1 MKRVLTCPANN
12 QSGMVLV
19 VVMLVL
25 LAVTALGI
33 MAIRTGTTEL
43 DVASNDKFHKVVFFA
58 ADGASDM
65 VTELIGQNIDMRGFN
80 ASSYGKANINTGS
93 LDFFNNVE
101 DEVTPANNIPTETNY
116 DVEVPNIGDCKVSLK
131 VYGKTGFSTGSA
143 LQMAAGYDG
152 VGKSLAGGGAQIVYE
167 IRSRATG
174 PYHSVARLWW
184 RWLHLI

>member
-1 MKRVLTCPANN
+1 MKRVLTYPIND

-43 DVASNDKFHKVVFFA
+43 QVASNDKFHKVVFFA

-65 VTELIGQNIDMRGFN
+65 VTELIGQNIELRGFS
-80 ASSYGKANINTGS
+80 ASSYGKTNINAGS

-101 DEVTPANNIPTETNY
+101 DEVTPANNIPTEANY
-116 DVEVPNIGDCKVSLK
+116 DVEVPNMGDSKVYLK
-131 VYGKTGFSTGSA
+131 VYGNTRLSTGSA

-152 VGKSLAGGGAQIVYE
+152 VGKSMAGGGAQIVYE

-174 PYHSVARLWW
+174 PFHSEARLWW